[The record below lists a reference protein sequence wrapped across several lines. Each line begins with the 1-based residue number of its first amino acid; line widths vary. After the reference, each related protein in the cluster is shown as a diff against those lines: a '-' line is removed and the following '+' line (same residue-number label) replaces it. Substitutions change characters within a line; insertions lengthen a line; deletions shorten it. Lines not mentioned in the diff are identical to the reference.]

1 MQVRN
6 PFKYGVVVTGDDSIN
21 RKEEINLLTKNLLSG
36 QSIILYSPRRL
47 GKTSL
52 MRQTLLLLPKSVIPI
67 YIDFFGITSKK
78 ILVKK
83 MVNELMIS
91 AYPKITMLKNMIQKL
106 ISKLTIKIVIVRDN
120 IELEIKSGE
129 DIFLEELG
137 EVFDLSE
144 KIAEKKGKKMIVMF
158 DEFQDIVELGE
169 NNIEKIMRSKFQHHK
184 NVSYLFA
191 GSKISMMRKLFA
203 NSTQA
208 FYKFG
213 KAVHIG
219 NIPKK
224 EFTSFIKTKF
234 EKTGKKI
241 DIQTIEK
248 ILSFTDGHPYY
259 TQKLCQQIWYDT
271 SQVVNED
278 IVTITIQKIA
288 RLEADFYEQIWNS
301 LTVTQKRLLI
311 GLANEPRANR
321 YSEGF
326 IKRFDLKTSAH
337 VKRAFDS
344 LGKKRILE
352 KGKIIDI
359 FFLEWIKTVYS
370 ITYP

>member
-1 MQVRN
+1 MQIKN
-6 PFKYGVVVTGDDSIN
+6 PFKYGFVVTEDDFIN
-21 RKEEINLLTKNLLSG
+21 RKEEIQVLTKNLLAG
-36 QSIILYSPRRL
+36 QSIILYSSRRL

-52 MRQTLLLLPKSVIPI
+52 MRQTMLLLPKNVIPV

-78 ILVKK
+78 ILIKK

-106 ISKLTIKIVIVRDN
+106 ISKLTIKIVIVRDK

-129 DIFLEELG
+129 DISLEEL
-137 EVFDLSE
+137 EEIFDLSE
-144 KIAEKKGKKMIVMF
+144 KIAEKKGKKMIIMF
-158 DEFQDIVELGE
+158 DEFQDIAELGE
-169 NNIEKIMRSKFQHHK
+169 NGIEKIMRSKFQHHK

-213 KAVHIG
+213 KVVHIN

-224 EFTSFIKTKF
+224 DFASFIKTKF

-241 DIQTIEK
+241 DAQAIEK

-271 SQVVNED
+271 SRAVNED
-278 IVTITIQKIA
+278 IVRITIQKIA
-288 RLEADFYEQIWNS
+288 RAEADFYEQIWNS
-301 LTVTQKRLLI
+301 LTMTQKRLLI
-311 GLANEPRANR
+311 GLAMESGANK
-321 YSEGF
+321 YSEDF
-326 IKRFDLKTSAH
+326 INRFDLKTSAH

-344 LGKKRILE
+344 LEKKRILE
-352 KGKIIDI
+352 KGRILDI
-359 FFLEWIKTVYS
+359 FFSEWIKTVYS
-370 ITYP
+370 VTFP